1 MTRIKPF
8 DIAVMYVIALLASSI
23 SSYSAYGQDVPKSD
37 VAKYVVKSREPL
49 DVVVVTS
56 ADGLLVREVVNRP
69 GSSTVELYRERVG
82 VRNERGEVSW
92 HVSQYNPNAL
102 TYTEK
107 ITTVYVNKKTGK
119 TIRTKERRVEH
130 RHTPAGITSRRLP

>member
-1 MTRIKPF
+1 MTKIKPF
-8 DIAVMYVIALLASSI
+8 DVAVMYVIALLASSI

-56 ADGLLVREVVNRP
+56 SDGLLVREVVRQT
-69 GSSTVELYRERVG
+69 GELYRERVG
-82 VRNERGEVSW
+82 VRNKRGEVSW
-92 HVSQYNPNAL
+92 HVSQYNPGVL

-107 ITTVYVNKKTGK
+107 ITTIYINKKTGK
-119 TIRTKERRVEH
+119 KIHPKEQYVEH
-130 RHTPAGITSRRLP
+130 RHTPSGITGRRLP

>member
-1 MTRIKPF
+1 MTKIKPF

-23 SSYSAYGQDVPKSD
+23 SSYSAYGQGVPKED

-56 ADGLLVREVVNRP
+56 SDGLLVREVVKQT
-69 GSSTVELYRERVG
+69 GELYRERVG
-82 VRNERGEVSW
+82 VRNKRGEVSW
-92 HVSQYNPNAL
+92 HVSQYNPGAL

-107 ITTVYVNKKTGK
+107 ITTVYINKQTGK
-119 TIRTKERRVEH
+119 TIRTKEQYVEH
-130 RHTPAGITSRRLP
+130 RHTPSGITCRRLP

>member
-1 MTRIKPF
+1 MTKIKPF
-8 DIAVMYVIALLASSI
+8 DIAVMYVIALLASFI

-37 VAKYVVKSREPL
+37 ITKYVVKSRAPL

-56 ADGLLVREVVNRP
+56 TDGLLVREVVKQT
-69 GSSTVELYRERVG
+69 GELYRERVG

-92 HVSQYNPNAL
+92 HVSQYNPGAL

-107 ITTVYVNKKTGK
+107 ITTFYVNKKTGK
-119 TIRTKERRVEH
+119 KIRTKEQRVEH